1 MAKHSKL
8 QKTALAASTFLALA
22 SVHFNGNAQADSAT
36 VTITGSIAATT
47 CNIVA
52 TDANGAGGDS
62 TRTMLLGSVQPASDA
77 SAPGTLMGTAIS
89 TVFQARSATGDGT
102 ACAFAGTTNTKWDL
116 ALSLVDAQITPNN
129 LLANSVAT
137 TAGGTNAGVQLKGGV
152 GNTAAAAVTAAGAAT
167 ALTLTTGST
176 VLGGNAAT
184 FTALAG
190 SSIALTAQF
199 AKNTAAGTA
208 VSAGG
213 YQQTIVLQARYQ

>member
-52 TDANGAGGDS
+52 TDANGSGGDS
-62 TRTMLLGSVQPASDA
+62 TRTMLLGSVSPASDA
-77 SAPGTLMGTAIS
+77 SSPGTLMGTAIS
-89 TVFQARSATGDGT
+89 TVFQARSATGDGK
-102 ACAFAGTTNTKWDL
+102 ACTFAGTNTKWDL
-116 ALSLVDAQITPNN
+116 ALSLVDSQITPNN
-129 LLANSVAT
+129 LLANSVAS
-137 TAGGTNAGVQLKGGV
+137 TAGGTNAGVQLKGGI

>member
-36 VTITGSIAATT
+36 VIITGSIAAST

-52 TDANGAGGDS
+52 TDANGSGGDS
-62 TRTMLLGSVQPASDA
+62 TRTILLGSVPPVSDT
-77 SAPGTLMGTAIS
+77 SAPGTLMGTAIA
-89 TVFQARSATGDGT
+89 TVFQARSATGNGT
-102 ACAFAGTTNTKWDL
+102 ACTFGGTNTKWDL

-129 LLANSVAT
+129 LLANSVAS

-152 GNTAAAAVTAAGAAT
+152 GNTAALAVTAAGAAT

-199 AKNTAAGTA
+199 AKNTATGTA

>member
-1 MAKHSKL
+1 
-8 QKTALAASTFLALA
+8 
-22 SVHFNGNAQADSAT
+22 
-36 VTITGSIAATT
+36 
-47 CNIVA
+47 
-52 TDANGAGGDS
+52 
-62 TRTMLLGSVQPASDA
+62 
-77 SAPGTLMGTAIS
+77 MGTAIA
-89 TVFQARSATGDGT
+89 TVFQARSATGNGT
-102 ACAFAGTTNTKWDL
+102 ACTFAGTNTKWDL

-167 ALTLTTGST
+167 ALTLTNGST
-176 VLGGNAAT
+176 VLGGNAT

>member
-1 MAKHSKL
+1 MAKHSKF

-36 VTITGSIAATT
+36 VTITGSISATT

-62 TRTMLLGSVQPASDA
+62 TRTILLGSVAPAADLA
-77 SAPGTLMGTAIS
+77 APGTLMGTAIA
-89 TVFQARSATGDGT
+89 TVFQARSATGNGA
-102 ACAFAGTTNTKWDL
+102 ACTFGGTNTKWDL

-129 LLANSVAT
+129 LLANSVAS
-137 TAGGTNAGVQLKGGV
+137 TAGGTNAGVQLKGAV
-152 GNTAAAAVTAAGAAT
+152 GNTPAAAVTAAGAAT
-167 ALTLTTGST
+167 ALNLTTGST
-176 VLGGNAAT
+176 VLGGNAAV
-184 FTALAG
+184 FSALAG

-199 AKNTAAGTA
+199 AKNTAAGTS
-208 VSAGG
+208 VTSGG

>member
-36 VTITGSIAATT
+36 VNITGSISNTT

-62 TRTMLLGSVQPASDA
+62 TRTILLGSVTAADA
-77 SAPGTLMGTAIS
+77 SAAPGTLMGTGPVA

-102 ACAFAGTTNTKWDL
+102 ACSFGSGTTKWDL

-137 TAGGTNAGVQLKGGV
+137 TAGGTNAGVQLKGGI

>member
-62 TRTMLLGSVQPASDA
+62 TRTMLLGSVQPADA
-77 SAPGTLMGTAIS
+77 STAPGTLMGTAIA
-89 TVFQARSATGDGT
+89 TVFQARSATGNGT
-102 ACAFAGTTNTKWDL
+102 ACTFGGTNTKWDL

-129 LLANSVAT
+129 LLANSVAS

-152 GNTAAAAVTAAGAAT
+152 GNTAALAVTAAGAAT
-167 ALTLTTGST
+167 ALSLTTGST

-199 AKNTAAGTA
+199 AKNTATGTA

>member
-62 TRTMLLGSVQPASDA
+62 TRTMLLGSVAPASDA
-77 SAPGTLMGTAIS
+77 SAPGTLMGTPVA
-89 TVFQARSATGDGT
+89 TVFQARSATGNGT
-102 ACAFAGTTNTKWDL
+102 ACTFGGTNTKWDL

-129 LLANSVAT
+129 LLANSVAS

-152 GNTAAAAVTAAGAAT
+152 GNTAALAVTAAGAAT
-167 ALTLTTGST
+167 ALSLTTGST

>member
-62 TRTMLLGSVQPASDA
+62 TRTMLLGSVPPADA
-77 SAPGTLMGTAIS
+77 STAPGTQMGTAIA
-89 TVFQARSATGDGT
+89 TVFQARSATGNGT
-102 ACAFAGTTNTKWDL
+102 ACTFGGTNTKWDL

-129 LLANSVAT
+129 LLANSVAS

-152 GNTAAAAVTAAGAAT
+152 GNTAAAAVTAAGGAT
-167 ALTLTTGST
+167 ALSLTTGST

-199 AKNTAAGTA
+199 AKNTATGTA

>member
-52 TDANGAGGDS
+52 TDANGSGGDS
-62 TRTMLLGSVQPASDA
+62 TRTILLGSVPPASDA
-77 SAPGTLMGTAIS
+77 SAPGTLMGTAIA
-89 TVFQARSATGDGT
+89 TVFQARSATGNGT
-102 ACAFAGTTNTKWDL
+102 ACTFGGTNTKWDL

-129 LLANSVAT
+129 LLANSVAS
-137 TAGGTNAGVQLKGGV
+137 TAGGTNAGVRLKGGV

-167 ALTLTTGST
+167 ALTLTNGST

-184 FTALAG
+184 FTALSG

>member
-62 TRTMLLGSVQPASDA
+62 TRTMLLGSVQPADA
-77 SAPGTLMGTAIS
+77 STAPGTLMGTAIA
-89 TVFQARSATGDGT
+89 TVFQARSATGNGT
-102 ACAFAGTTNTKWDL
+102 ACTFGGTNTKWDL

-129 LLANSVAT
+129 LLANSVAS
-137 TAGGTNAGVQLKGGV
+137 TAGGTNAGVRLKGGV

-199 AKNTAAGTA
+199 AKNTATGTA
-208 VSAGG
+208 VTSGG

>member
-52 TDANGAGGDS
+52 TDANGSGGDS

-77 SAPGTLMGTAIS
+77 SAPGTLMGTAIA
-89 TVFQARSATGDGT
+89 TVFQARSATGNGT
-102 ACAFAGTTNTKWDL
+102 ACTFGGTNTKWDL
-116 ALSLVDAQITPNN
+116 ALSLVDSQITPNN

-152 GNTAAAAVTAAGAAT
+152 GNTAALAVTAAGAAT
-167 ALTLTTGST
+167 ALSLTTGST

>member
-52 TDANGAGGDS
+52 TDANGSGGDS
-62 TRTMLLGSVQPASDA
+62 TRTILLGSVTAADA

-89 TVFQARSATGDGT
+89 TVFQARSATGNGT
-102 ACAFAGTTNTKWDL
+102 ACTFGGTNTKWDL

-129 LLANSVAT
+129 LLANSVAS
-137 TAGGTNAGVQLKGGV
+137 TAGGTNAGVRLKGGI

>member
-52 TDANGAGGDS
+52 TDANGSGGDS
-62 TRTMLLGSVQPASDA
+62 TRTMLLGSVPPASDA
-77 SAPGTLMGTAIS
+77 SAPGTLMGTAIA
-89 TVFQARSATGDGT
+89 TVFQARSATGNGT
-102 ACAFAGTTNTKWDL
+102 ACTFGGTNTKWDL

-129 LLANSVAT
+129 LLANSVAS

-152 GNTAAAAVTAAGAAT
+152 GNTAALAVTAAGAAT
-167 ALTLTTGST
+167 ALTLTNGST

-199 AKNTAAGTA
+199 AKNTATGTA

>member
-62 TRTMLLGSVQPASDA
+62 TRTMLLGSVAPASDA
-77 SAPGTLMGTAIS
+77 SAPGTLMGTPVA
-89 TVFQARSATGDGT
+89 TVFQARSATGNGT
-102 ACAFAGTTNTKWDL
+102 ACTFGGTNNKWDL

-129 LLANSVAT
+129 LLANSVVS

-152 GNTAAAAVTAAGAAT
+152 GNTAATAVTAAGAAA
-167 ALTLTTGST
+167 ALNLTTGST
-176 VLGGNAAT
+176 VLGGNAT

-208 VSAGG
+208 VTSGG

>member
-52 TDANGAGGDS
+52 TDANGSGGDS
-62 TRTMLLGSVQPASDA
+62 TRTMLLGSVQPADA
-77 SAPGTLMGTAIS
+77 STAPGTLMGTAIA
-89 TVFQARSATGDGT
+89 TVFQARSATGNGT
-102 ACAFAGTTNTKWDL
+102 ACTFGGTNTKWDL

-129 LLANSVAT
+129 LLANSVAS

-199 AKNTAAGTA
+199 AKNTATGTA

>member
-62 TRTMLLGSVQPASDA
+62 TRTILLGSVTAADA
-77 SAPGTLMGTAIS
+77 SAAPGTLMGTAIA
-89 TVFQARSATGDGT
+89 TVFQARSATGNGT
-102 ACAFAGTTNTKWDL
+102 ACTFAGTNTKWDL

-129 LLANSVAT
+129 LLANSVAS
-137 TAGGTNAGVQLKGGV
+137 TAGGTNAGVRLKGGV

>member
-36 VTITGSIAATT
+36 VTITGAIAATT

-62 TRTMLLGSVQPASDA
+62 TRTMLLGSVQPADA
-77 SAPGTLMGTAIS
+77 STAPGTLMGTAIA
-89 TVFQARSATGDGT
+89 TVFQARSATGNGT
-102 ACAFAGTTNTKWDL
+102 ACTFGGTNTKWDL
-116 ALSLVDAQITPNN
+116 ALSLVDAQITPNK
-129 LLANSVAT
+129 LLANSVAS
-137 TAGGTNAGVQLKGGV
+137 TAGGTNAGVRLKGGI
-152 GNTAAAAVTAAGAAT
+152 GNTAAAAVTAAGNAT

-184 FTALAG
+184 FTASAG

>member
-8 QKTALAASTFLALA
+8 QKTDLAASTFLALA

-62 TRTMLLGSVQPASDA
+62 TRTMLLGSVQPADA
-77 SAPGTLMGTAIS
+77 STAPGTLMGTAIA
-89 TVFQARSATGDGT
+89 TVFQARSATGNGT
-102 ACAFAGTTNTKWDL
+102 ACTFGGTNTKWDL

-129 LLANSVAT
+129 LLANSVAS

>member
-77 SAPGTLMGTAIS
+77 SAPGTVMGTAIS
-89 TVFQARSATGDGT
+89 TVFQARSATGNGT
-102 ACAFAGTTNTKWDL
+102 ACTFAGTNTKWDL

-129 LLANSVAT
+129 LLANSVAS

-152 GNTAAAAVTAAGAAT
+152 GNTAAAAVTAAGGAT
-167 ALTLTTGST
+167 ALSLTTGST

-199 AKNTAAGTA
+199 AKNTATGTA

>member
-1 MAKHSKL
+1 
-8 QKTALAASTFLALA
+8 
-22 SVHFNGNAQADSAT
+22 
-36 VTITGSIAATT
+36 
-47 CNIVA
+47 
-52 TDANGAGGDS
+52 
-62 TRTMLLGSVQPASDA
+62 
-77 SAPGTLMGTAIS
+77 MGTAIA
-89 TVFQARSATGDGT
+89 TVFQARSATGNGT
-102 ACAFAGTTNTKWDL
+102 ACTFGGTNTKWDL

-129 LLANSVAT
+129 LLANSVVS

-152 GNTAAAAVTAAGAAT
+152 GNTAAAAVTAAGGAT
-167 ALTLTTGST
+167 ALSLTTGST

-199 AKNTAAGTA
+199 AKNTATGTA

>member
-52 TDANGAGGDS
+52 TDANGSGGDS
-62 TRTMLLGSVQPASDA
+62 TRTILLGSVPPASDA
-77 SAPGTLMGTAIS
+77 SAPGTLMGTAIA
-89 TVFQARSATGDGT
+89 TVFQARSATGNGT
-102 ACAFAGTTNTKWDL
+102 ACTFGGTNTKWDL

-129 LLANSVAT
+129 LLANSVAS

-152 GNTAAAAVTAAGAAT
+152 GNTAALAVTAAGAAT
-167 ALTLTTGST
+167 ALSLTTGST

-208 VSAGG
+208 VTSGG

>member
-62 TRTMLLGSVQPASDA
+62 TRTMLLGSVQPADA
-77 SAPGTLMGTAIS
+77 STAPGTLMGTAIA
-89 TVFQARSATGDGT
+89 TVFQARSATGNGT
-102 ACAFAGTTNTKWDL
+102 ACTFGGTNTRWDL

-129 LLANSVAT
+129 LLANSVVS

-167 ALTLTTGST
+167 ALSLTTGST

-199 AKNTAAGTA
+199 AKNTATGTA

>member
-36 VTITGSIAATT
+36 VTITGSIAAST

-62 TRTMLLGSVQPASDA
+62 TRTMLLGSVSPASDA
-77 SAPGTLMGTAIS
+77 SVPGTLMGTAIS
-89 TVFQARSATGDGT
+89 TVFQARSATGDGK
-102 ACAFAGTTNTKWDL
+102 ACTFAGTNTKWDL

>member
-52 TDANGAGGDS
+52 TDANGSGGDS
-62 TRTMLLGSVQPASDA
+62 TRTILLGSVPPVSDT
-77 SAPGTLMGTAIS
+77 SAPGTLMGTAIA

-102 ACAFAGTTNTKWDL
+102 ACAFAGTNTKWDL

-129 LLANSVAT
+129 LLANSVAS

-152 GNTAAAAVTAAGAAT
+152 GNTAALAVTAAGAAT

-199 AKNTAAGTA
+199 AKNTATGTA

>member
-36 VTITGSIAATT
+36 VNITGSISNTT

-62 TRTMLLGSVQPASDA
+62 TRTIQLGSVPSVGD
-77 SAPGTLMGTAIS
+77 SSPPGTTMGTAIA

-102 ACAFAGTTNTKWDL
+102 ACSFGSGTTKWDL

-129 LLANSVAT
+129 LLANSVAS
-137 TAGGTNAGVQLKGGV
+137 TAGGTNAGVRLKGGI

-184 FTALAG
+184 FSALAG

-208 VSAGG
+208 VTSGG

>member
-62 TRTMLLGSVQPASDA
+62 TRTMLLGSVPPASDA
-77 SAPGTLMGTAIS
+77 SAPGTLMGTAIA
-89 TVFQARSATGDGT
+89 TVFQARSATGNGT
-102 ACAFAGTTNTKWDL
+102 ACTFGGTNTKWDL

>member
-1 MAKHSKL
+1 
-8 QKTALAASTFLALA
+8 
-22 SVHFNGNAQADSAT
+22 
-36 VTITGSIAATT
+36 
-47 CNIVA
+47 
-52 TDANGAGGDS
+52 
-62 TRTMLLGSVQPASDA
+62 
-77 SAPGTLMGTAIS
+77 MGTAIA
-89 TVFQARSATGDGT
+89 TVFQARSATGNGT
-102 ACAFAGTTNTKWDL
+102 ACTFGGTNTKWDL

-129 LLANSVAT
+129 LLANSVAS

-152 GNTAAAAVTAAGAAT
+152 GNTTAAAVTAAGAAT
-167 ALTLTTGST
+167 ALSLTTGST
-176 VLGGNAAT
+176 VLGGNVAT

>member
-36 VTITGSIAATT
+36 VTITGAIAATT

-62 TRTMLLGSVQPASDA
+62 TRTMLLGSVAPAPDA
-77 SAPGTLMGTAIS
+77 STPGTLMGTAIS
-89 TVFQARSATGDGT
+89 TVFQARSATGNGT
-102 ACAFAGTTNTKWDL
+102 ACTFAGTNTKWDL

-137 TAGGTNAGVQLKGGV
+137 AAGGTNAGVQLKGGV
-152 GNTAAAAVTAAGAAT
+152 GSTAAAAVTAAGAAT

-184 FTALAG
+184 FSALAG

-208 VSAGG
+208 VSSGG
-213 YQQTIVLQARYQ
+213 YQQIIVLQARYQ

>member
-52 TDANGAGGDS
+52 TDANGSGGDS
-62 TRTMLLGSVQPASDA
+62 TRTILLGSVPPVSDT
-77 SAPGTLMGTAIS
+77 SAPGTLMGTAIA
-89 TVFQARSATGDGT
+89 TVFQARSATGNGT
-102 ACAFAGTTNTKWDL
+102 ACTFGGTNTKWDL

-129 LLANSVAT
+129 LLANSVAS

-152 GNTAAAAVTAAGAAT
+152 GNTAALAVTAAGAAT

-199 AKNTAAGTA
+199 AKNTATGTA

>member
-52 TDANGAGGDS
+52 TDANGSGGDS
-62 TRTMLLGSVQPASDA
+62 TRTILLGSVTPASDA
-77 SAPGTLMGTAIS
+77 SAPGTLMGTAIA
-89 TVFQARSATGDGT
+89 TVFQARSATGNGT
-102 ACAFAGTTNTKWDL
+102 ACTFGGTNTKWDL

-129 LLANSVAT
+129 LLANSVAS

-167 ALTLTTGST
+167 ALTLTNGST

-199 AKNTAAGTA
+199 AKNTATGTA